1 MQQVYILF
9 KLILLYLISPGLY
22 LSSRYKLPAD
32 MGMLLRMTVNIT
44 YYTAIIAI
52 IFIIKYKQ

>member
-1 MQQVYILF
+1 MQRVYLLF

-22 LSSRYKLPAD
+22 CSSKYKLSED
-32 MGMLLRMTVNIT
+32 MGMLLRMTINIT

>member
-1 MQQVYILF
+1 MQRVYLLF

-22 LSSRYKLPAD
+22 YSSKYKLSED
-32 MGMLLRMTVNIT
+32 MGMLLRMTINIT

>member
-1 MQQVYILF
+1 MQRVYLLF

-22 LSSRYKLPAD
+22 CSSKYKWSED
-32 MGMLLRMTVNIT
+32 MGMLLRMTINIT